1 MTTANAT
8 NTAPRRGVILVSLAL
23 DGTSDWALLEGARL
37 ARERNDSE
45 LHVVHAV
52 QMADESLGA
61 FDQRLTDAPAEI
73 QRRIEGLW
81 VTGEPLQVIAHLGS
95 GDPAKLALQT
105 AADLEADVIVVG
117 SHQRSGLQ
125 KLVLGSVAEEV
136 LQGANCPV
144 MVALPRDYSRTDKPK
159 HVDPP
164 CAACIEARKRTEG
177 ASYWCTRHAKNY
189 VTPHIYRPRNSVSAA
204 TRNSIPGML

>member
-1 MTTANAT
+1 MTTATAT
-8 NTAPRRGVILVSLAL
+8 NSAPRRGVILVSLAL

-52 QMADESLGA
+52 QMPDESLGA
-61 FDQRLTDAPAEI
+61 FDRRLTDAPVEI
-73 QRRIEGLW
+73 QRRIEALW
-81 VTGEPLQVIAHLGS
+81 VNGEPLQVIAHLGS
-95 GDPAKLALQT
+95 GEPARLILQT

-125 KLVLGSVAEEV
+125 KLVLGSVAEQV
-136 LQGANCPV
+136 LRGARCSV
-144 MVALPRDYSRTDKPK
+144 MVALPHDYTGADKPK

-164 CAACIEARKRTEG
+164 CVTCLEARKRSEG
-177 ASYWCTRHAKNY
+177 ASYWCTRHAKDY